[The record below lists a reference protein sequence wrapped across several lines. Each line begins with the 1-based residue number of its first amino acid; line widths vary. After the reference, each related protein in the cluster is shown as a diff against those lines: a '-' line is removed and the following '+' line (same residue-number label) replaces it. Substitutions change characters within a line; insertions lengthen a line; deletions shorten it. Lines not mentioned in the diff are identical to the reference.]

1 VLAIPIFKREAT
13 YRELWREG
21 RLIAFDSRFDDNG
34 EVYEVSARAEGE
46 HTVIDGRR
54 GRVEAPATVVSNHP
68 WNYDV
73 LERTLLFDT
82 QRGRLQQVQV
92 SPAGAETITVAGRE
106 VAARKYLVTG
116 DLERE
121 LWYDD
126 AGNWLQS
133 ASSTTATRSRS
144 PGSSRPRAG
153 LPQRPRAKS
162 ILSGTYRE
170 PVPLRCWRDRIV
182 GGRSAS
188 RGYLAGAA
196 CEAGRR
202 GPDWL
207 PRRRLGLAW
216 RRAAWLF
223 AVLLAVRGCAR
234 ARRAREL
241 PLPGSIT
248 RSSATSASTA

>member
-1 VLAIPIFKREAT
+1 MRHSRPRIRHLLVSAALVVPSGPSLACSHPPERVEYVIHHETYGDVGRHVITFSCQGDDLVVETRVEGEVKLLAIPLFKREAT

-21 RLIAFDSRFDDNG
+21 RLIAFDSHFVDNG
-34 EVYEVSARAEGE
+34 EIYEVSARADGE

-54 GRVEAPATVVSNHP
+54 GRIEAPATIVSNHP

-92 SPAGAETITVAGRE
+92 TPAGTETITVAGRE

-133 ASSTTATRSRS
+133 RLEHDGAKITLTRQS
-144 PGSSRPRAG
+144 PSARAG
-153 LPQRPRAKS
+153 
-162 ILSGTYRE
+162 
-170 PVPLRCWRDRIV
+170 
-182 GGRSAS
+182 
-188 RGYLAGAA
+188 
-196 CEAGRR
+196 
-202 GPDWL
+202 
-207 PRRRLGLAW
+207 
-216 RRAAWLF
+216 F
-223 AVLLAVRGCAR
+223 
-234 ARRAREL
+234 
-241 PLPGSIT
+241 
-248 RSSATSASTA
+248 